1 MSGDPSF
8 EIPVHP
14 KSEYHDGGITRTGG
28 TVFSLV
34 PDDGSVDDRLARV
47 LERERYTAGDW
58 FDLPVPVYLVHD
70 RELGTVFRVV
80 GYDDRVELHVTTT
93 TESSGLRAFYDAL
106 GEESAVDWSVDRET
120 NDR

>member
-14 KSEYHDGGITRTGG
+14 ECEYGNGGLTRTGG

-34 PDDGSVDDRLARV
+34 PAAGEVRDPLDRVLARD
-47 LERERYTAGDW
+47 RYTAGDW
-58 FDLPVPVYLVHD
+58 FDLPSPVYLVHD

-80 GYDDRVELHVTTT
+80 GYDDRVELHVTST
-93 TESSGLRAFYDAL
+93 TEPRGLREFYDAL
-106 GEESAVDWSVDRET
+106 RAEHESEWRVERET
-120 NDR
+120 SED

>member
-14 KSEYHDGGITRTGG
+14 ECEYSGGAITRTGG
-28 TVFSLV
+28 TIFSLI
-34 PDDGSVDDRLARV
+34 PADGTVEERLERVLARD
-47 LERERYTAGDW
+47 RYTAGDW
-58 FDLPVPVYLVHD
+58 FDLPSPVYLVHD
-70 RELGTVFRVV
+70 RKMGTVFRVV

-106 GEESAVDWSVDRET
+106 GEESETDWRVDCEAIEG
-120 NDR
+120 